1 MIRVFVVDDQKTI
14 HQVVKS
20 YLEIEPDLE
29 IVGFAFNAQVAIKQ
43 IESLKPDVVLM
54 DIDMPG
60 MDGLTATKV
69 ISERLVTTK
78 VLILTIHDDE
88 QHLNRAL
95 HFGAKGYLLKTTPAE
110 ELVNAIRYVQKG
122 YFQLGPGL
130 IEKYLSKIFRLE
142 PSYGEISQL
151 KKRLE
156 LQAQSLE
163 NLSEKFGDFQSE
175 SEKKLSQ
182 ELGIKL
188 RREERILAALETK
201 LQFKLES
208 IGNRVD
214 RLSRNISWLYKLL
227 ILTVLIGAIFLTVT
241 SFLVGKWHFWEVL
254 KSRFYDFALALRLG
268 CSGGCCWQ

>member
-20 YLEIEPDLE
+20 YLDIEPDLE
-29 IVGFAFNAQVAIKQ
+29 IVGFAFNAQVAIKEV
-43 IESLKPDVVLM
+43 ESLKPDVVLM
-54 DIDMPG
+54 DIDLPG

-88 QHLNRAL
+88 EHLNRAL

-142 PSYGEISQL
+142 PSYGEISQF
-151 KKRLE
+151 KKRLDV
-156 LQAQSLE
+156 QAQRLE
-163 NLSEKFGDFQSE
+163 NLSEEFGDFQSE
-175 SEKKLSQ
+175 IEKKLSQ
-182 ELGIKL
+182 EIGIKL
-188 RREERILAALETK
+188 VRKERTLAAFETK

-214 RLSRNISWLYKLL
+214 RLSRNISWFYKLL
-227 ILTVLIGAIFLTVT
+227 IMTVLTGATFLTVT
-241 SFLVGKWHFWEVL
+241 YFLAGK
-254 KSRFYDFALALRLG
+254 
-268 CSGGCCWQ
+268 